1 MMDRGIYSEYILNTC
16 VISFNLLFSTNIIL
30 EIDRLL
36 LPPACYHTSATPAS
50 LRPTAWLC
58 VTLYPTHVGQAVEH
72 DFCTTCYERP
82 PVLSDRFCWA
92 AQDRFYCSKIYYF
105 SIMLILLPLYT
116 TNVVSV
122 DALLCLPLM
131 VISPVLKPWICC
143 NHEYAQHSWG
153 FDDTVVPPNLFNGT
167 KWLKSINHI
176 SSNHMELQKIV
187 STSYFLTC
195 QQFLKSTEVNKPS
208 ISCGLPSGSFIY
220 VLV

>member
-1 MMDRGIYSEYILNTC
+1 MDRGIYSEYILNTC

-92 AQDRFYCSKIYYF
+92 EGVVAQDRFYCIDVLKVSNSNDLYILGC
-105 SIMLILLPLYT
+105 SILIALCPLYMMMMMMIPE
-116 TNVVSV
+116 SHK
-122 DALLCLPLM
+122 LYYGFYQQE
-131 VISPVLKPWICC
+131 PVL
-143 NHEYAQHSWG
+143 
-153 FDDTVVPPNLFNGT
+153 
-167 KWLKSINHI
+167 
-176 SSNHMELQKIV
+176 
-187 STSYFLTC
+187 
-195 QQFLKSTEVNKPS
+195 
-208 ISCGLPSGSFIY
+208 
-220 VLV
+220 